1 MEKLT
6 EITNAKD
13 GSQLVLIPEGE
24 FLMGSDEGY
33 PSERPAHRVFVS
45 SLLYRKEPRHQF
57 PVSALRPG
65 DRTMRCLTWTIPGP
79 SGRIGIVT
87 ARAFRAGHENHP
99 VVLIAWV
106 DAMAYCE
113 WAGTR
118 LATEAEWERAA
129 RGGLEGRLFPWGD
142 EEISHELANYDN
154 QEGTTPVGAYPP
166 NGYGLY
172 DMVGNAWEW
181 VADYYDAKYYA
192 RSPPR
197 DPSGPEQGSSRVLR
211 GGSWML
217 FARYCRISYRFRN
230 SPSFHASLI
239 GFRVAR
245 SL

>member
-1 MEKLT
+1 MEKQT
-6 EITNAKD
+6 EITNEKD

-33 PSERPAHRVFVS
+33 PSERPAHRVC
-45 SLLYRKEPRHQF
+45 
-57 PVSALRPG
+57 VSAFYIGKNLVTNSQYRRFVLETGYPVPYLDDPRAEWANW
-65 DRTMRCLTWTIPGP
+65 DRDSKSFPI
-79 SGRIGIVT
+79 
-87 ARAFRAGHENHP
+87 GHENHP
-99 VVLIAWV
+99 VVLIGWV
-106 DAMAYCE
+106 DAKAYCE

-129 RGGLEGRLFPWGD
+129 RGGLEGKPFPWGD

-154 QEGTTPVGAYPP
+154 QDGTTIVGAYPP

-192 RSPPR
+192 RSLLR
-197 DPSGPEQGSSRVLR
+197 DPIGPEQGSSRVLR
-211 GGSWML
+211 GGSWLL
-217 FARYCRISYRFRN
+217 FARYCRVSYRFRN
-230 SPSFHASLI
+230 SPNFRASLI